1 MKIEEKMESLL
12 VTFTDVFYTRWYVV
26 SFGVFF
32 ASNAL
37 FFLLEKWVALKD
49 DSPGVEIFDLD
60 QSRMKNRRKGLIL
73 L

>member
-12 VTFTDVFYTRWYVV
+12 VTFTDVFSTRYVV
-26 SFGVFF
+26 SFGMFF

-49 DSPGVEIFDLD
+49 DNPGVEIFDLD